1 MDGGMV
7 TAFLAVDLLL
17 VCAPGADWAYAISA
31 GLRGRSVFPAVSGL
45 VAGYAVHT
53 LLAVA
58 GLAVLV
64 AGSPGLLTALT
75 VAGAGYLVW
84 LGWGVLRSPATPG
97 TPGTSGT
104 PGAAGGGDIAAPVT
118 AGADAVTVTRVR
130 AGADAVAPMAVGT
143 DAVASATV
151 GTDAV
156 ASATV
161 GTDAVA
167 RVASAEPP
175 EPSPARAFLR
185 GAAIS
190 GLNPKGLLLYLSV
203 LPQFLRPAAGAPVA
217 AQTAVLGLVHMACCA
232 AVYLGVGVLARV
244 VLGARPAAARAVA
257 RTSGAAM
264 LGIGGF
270 LLVERLAT
278 L

>member
-1 MDGGMV
+1 MGTAMGMGMGTAMGMDSGAV
-7 TAFLAVDLLL
+7 VAFLTLDLLL
-17 VCAPGADWAYAISA
+17 VCVPGADWAYAISA
-31 GLRGRSVFPAVSGL
+31 GLRDRSALPAVSGL
-45 VAGYAVHT
+45 VAGYALHT

-64 AGSPGLLTALT
+64 AGSPELLTVLT

-84 LGWGVLRSPATPG
+84 LGWGVLRRPATPG
-97 TPGTSGT
+97 ATRPDT
-104 PGAAGGGDIAAPVT
+104 AAAAE
-118 AGADAVTVTRVR
+118 AGAETP
-130 AGADAVAPMAVGT
+130 ADAPAG
-143 DAVASATV
+143 
-151 GTDAV
+151 
-156 ASATV
+156 
-161 GTDAVA
+161 
-167 RVASAEPP
+167 
-175 EPSPARAFLR
+175 SPLRTFLR

-190 GLNPKGLLLYLSV
+190 GLNPKGLLLYFSV

-217 AQTAVLGLVHMACCA
+217 AQTAVLGGVHMANCA
-232 AVYLGVGVLARV
+232 AVYLAVGVLARA
-244 VLGARPAAARAVA
+244 VLRARPAAARAVA